1 MPNTSDDDN
10 RMEEF
15 RGLSDIPDIDDL
27 LDFTSA
33 ETEADTYDQY
43 IGTEVAL
50 LDTKGYMIM
59 ARVKKNSVTII
70 ANQLEQTR
78 IALGMINIYM
88 R

>member
-50 LDTKGYMIM
+50 LDTKGYMIT
-59 ARVKKNSVTII
+59 ATVKKNYVKII
-70 ANQLEQTR
+70 
-78 IALGMINIYM
+78 
-88 R
+88 